1 MTFVP
6 PLSSQTLDW
15 HKFEKKED
23 GSYILVMAKYYS
35 NLFEIQHSDMM
46 IKSNTG
52 WRETSSGNNM
62 YASFIGLSAE
72 EIEIIEQFIK
82 DYEKLVVIGINE
94 NLEPYFR
101 NELDSCMALDYHFTG
116 GLRSEIG
123 ELEYRGKYKKSWL
136 ATRKLA
142 KLLAIRIHRLPMEST
157 VTPPILTHIPVHG
170 DKQFHLVKK
179 LAGKTF
185 NYINRKNI
193 LNAGISFIE
202 PSLKEEKP
210 KLKNAKVSEKYSIWE
225 NIIENEGII
234 LLDSVQDKSIIV
246 IDDLYQS
253 GITLWSFAK
262 FLKVRGARSVHGYVC
277 TKTRGDTDNK

>member
-15 HKFEKKED
+15 YKFEKTED
-23 GSYILVMAKYYS
+23 GSHILIMPEYYS
-35 NLFEIQHSDMM
+35 KLFEIQHPHMM

-52 WRETSSGNNM
+52 WRETRSGNNM
-62 YASFIGLSAE
+62 YAFFIGLFVE

-94 NLEPYFR
+94 NLTPYFSD
-101 NELDSCMALDYHFTG
+101 ELDSCIALDYHFAD
-116 GLRSEIG
+116 GLRSEIR
-123 ELEYRGKYKKSWL
+123 ELEYRAKYKKSWL
-136 ATRKLA
+136 AIRKLA
-142 KLLAIRIHRLPMEST
+142 KLLSMRIHRLPMAST

-170 DKQFHLVKK
+170 DKQFHFAKK
-179 LAGKTF
+179 LARKAF
-185 NYINRKNI
+185 DYIKHKNI
-193 LNAGISFIE
+193 LNKGISYIE
-202 PSLKEEKP
+202 PILTDE
-210 KLKNAKVSEKYSIWE
+210 KLKLKDIKVSEKYSIWE

-262 FLKVRGARSVHGYVC
+262 FLKVRGARSVHGIVG